1 MSATTA
7 APGRP
12 ERDVPGP
19 GGSEQGPPAADPPW
33 LPDDAVLLAD
43 RIRGLHRAGSRVLIG
58 IVGAPGS
65 GKSTLSAAV
74 LAQLTTGPAPLAAAL
89 VAMDGYHLAQHVLD
103 AAGLAEIKG
112 APQTFDAAGYVALL
126 ERITGARVADEVIYA
141 PEFRRALEEPI
152 AGAVPVGPEVE
163 VVLTEGN
170 YLLSDDRPW
179 HRVGELLTEA
189 WYLDVPED
197 LRIERLVSRH
207 IAFGRTP
214 EVSLERSTTG
224 TDGRN
229 ARYVAQTRPR
239 ADLLI
244 RPVLTAQ
251 PATSRQH

>member
-1 MSATTA
+1 MSVTTTE
-7 APGRP
+7 PGS
-12 ERDVPGP
+12 
-19 GGSEQGPPAADPPW
+19 SEPAAAAGQPW
-33 LPDDAVLLAD
+33 LPDDAEALAD
-43 RIRGLHRAGSRVLIG
+43 RIRGLHRPGKRVLIG

-74 LAQLTTGPAPLAAAL
+74 IRHLATGPAPLDATL

-103 AAGLAEIKG
+103 TAGLADVKG

-126 ERITGARVADEVIYA
+126 ERITGDRQAGGVIYA

-152 AGAVPVGPEVE
+152 AGAVPVRPEVE

-170 YLLSDDRPW
+170 YLLSDEPPW

-214 EVSLERSTTG
+214 EVSLERATTG

-229 ARYVAQTRPR
+229 ARYVARTRPR

-244 RPVLTAQ
+244 RPMLSG
-251 PATSRQH
+251 PA

>member
-1 MSATTA
+1 MTQATTEQ
-7 APGRP
+7 GRP
-12 ERDVPGP
+12 EPGRDPI
-19 GGSEQGPPAADPPW
+19 EQPW
-33 LPDDAVLLAD
+33 LPDDAEVLAD
-43 RIRGLHRAGSRVLIG
+43 RIRGLHRPGSRVLIG

-74 LAQLTTGPAPLAAAL
+74 LAHLATGSAALSAAL

-103 AAGLAEIKG
+103 AAGLAPVKG

-126 ERITGARVADEVIYA
+126 ERITGGRGSGEVIYA

-152 AGAVPVGPEVE
+152 AGAVPVAPDIE

-170 YLLSDDRPW
+170 YLLSDEPPW

-214 EVSLERSTTG
+214 EVSLERATTG

-229 ARYVAQTRPR
+229 ARYVARTRPR

-244 RPVLTAQ
+244 RPVLSG
-251 PATSRQH
+251 PA

>member
-1 MSATTA
+1 MSTTTTGDA
-7 APGRP
+7 RP
-12 ERDVPGP
+12 DA
-19 GGSEQGPPAADPPW
+19 EQPW
-33 LPDDAVLLAD
+33 LSDDAAALAD
-43 RIRGLHRAGSRVLIG
+43 RIRGLHRPGSRVLIG
-58 IVGAPGS
+58 IIGAPGS

-74 LAQLTTGPAPLAAAL
+74 IAHLGTGPAPLEAAL

-103 AAGLAEIKG
+103 VAGLADIKG

-126 ERITGARVADEVIYA
+126 ERLTNGRAADGVIYA

-152 AGAVPVGPEVE
+152 AGAVPVRPDVE

-170 YLLSDDRPW
+170 YLLSDDPPW
-179 HRVGELLTEA
+179 RRVGELLTEA
-189 WYLDVPED
+189 WYLDVPEE

-214 EVSLERSTTG
+214 EVALERATSG

-229 ARYVAQTRPR
+229 ARYVSRTRPR

-244 RPVLTAQ
+244 RPVLSG
-251 PATSRQH
+251 PS

>member
-1 MSATTA
+1 MSTATTED
-7 APGRP
+7 GRP
-12 ERDVPGP
+12 EQGRPAV
-19 GGSEQGPPAADPPW
+19 EQPW
-33 LPDDAVLLAD
+33 LPDDASMLAD
-43 RIRGLHRAGSRVLIG
+43 RIRALHRPGSRVLIG
-58 IVGAPGS
+58 IIGAPGA

-74 LAQLTTGPAPLAAAL
+74 LAQLATGPAPLASAL

-126 ERITGARVADEVIYA
+126 ERIAGGRGADEVIYA

-152 AGAVPVGPEVE
+152 AGAVPVGPDVD

-170 YLLSDDRPW
+170 YLLSDEPPW

-189 WYLDVPED
+189 WYLDVPDE
-197 LRIERLVSRH
+197 LRLERLVSRH

-214 EVSLERSTTG
+214 EVSLDRATTG

-229 ARYVAQTRPR
+229 ARYVARTRPR

-244 RPVLTAQ
+244 RPVIAE
-251 PATSRQH
+251 PSPR

>member
-1 MSATTA
+1 MSTATTEH
-7 APGRP
+7 GRP
-12 ERDVPGP
+12 EQGGP
-19 GGSEQGPPAADPPW
+19 RAEQPW
-33 LPDDAVLLAD
+33 LPDDAEMLAD
-43 RIRGLHRAGSRVLIG
+43 RIRRLHRPGSRVLVG

-74 LAQLTTGPAPLAAAL
+74 LAHLTSGPAPLAVAL

-112 APQTFDAAGYVALL
+112 APQTFDAAGFVAML
-126 ERITGARVADEVIYA
+126 ERITGDRVADEVIYA

-152 AGAVPVGPEVE
+152 AGAVPVGPDVE
-163 VVLTEGN
+163 VVITEGN
-170 YLLSDDRPW
+170 YLLAAEPPW

-189 WYLDVPED
+189 WFLDVPEE
-197 LRIERLVSRH
+197 LRIQRLVSRH

-229 ARYVAQTRPR
+229 ADYVARTKQR

-244 RPVLTAQ
+244 RPVIPAQ
-251 PATSRQH
+251 

>member
-1 MSATTA
+1 MGGMVGGSRRRRGALTAATTDQ
-7 APGRP
+7 GR
-12 ERDVPGP
+12 
-19 GGSEQGPPAADPPW
+19 SEPDRPAVEQPW
-33 LPDDAVLLAD
+33 LPDDAGLLAD
-43 RIRGLHRAGSRVLIG
+43 RIRALQRPGTRVLIG
-58 IVGAPGS
+58 IIGAPGA

-74 LAQLTTGPAPLAAAL
+74 LAHLADGPAPLAAAL

-103 AAGLAEIKG
+103 AAGLAETKG
-112 APQTFDAAGYVALL
+112 APNTFDAAGYVALL
-126 ERITGARVADEVIYA
+126 QRIAGRPTDEVIYA

-152 AGAVPVGPEVE
+152 AGAVPVGPDIE

-170 YLLSDDRPW
+170 YLLSDEPPW

-189 WYLDVPED
+189 WYLDVPEE

-214 EVSLERSTTG
+214 EVSLERATTG

-229 ARYVAQTRPR
+229 ARYVAATRPR

-244 RPVLTAQ
+244 RPESAAQ
-251 PATSRQH
+251 H